1 MVNRSSP
8 GPFPLALHGDFVG
21 HRSPNEIG
29 PGVYDIHSP
38 RARHAA
44 RPTTAA
50 ERRPA
55 AGGSALFEILVEI
68 NALKHRRDALF
79 ARCDVLLMPA
89 TAALPWAAEQ
99 SHPETTSRPGPP
111 GHAIFTGFAN
121 EVGLPTIAMPWG
133 HVDGLPTGF
142 QLAAPAGRDR
152 MLLAHSREFERGYG
166 NGLAASGAW
175 SLSRG

>member
-8 GPFPLALHGDFVG
+8 GPFPLALHGDLVG

-99 SHPETTSRPGPP
+99 SHPETIDRRPARPCHLYRLRQRGGAARNRDALGPCRWP
-111 GHAIFTGFAN
+111 ADRLP
-121 EVGLPTIAMPWG
+121 VGCVRGPAQ
-133 HVDGLPTGF
+133 D
-142 QLAAPAGRDR
+142 AACA
-152 MLLAHSREFERGYG
+152 
-166 NGLAASGAW
+166 
-175 SLSRG
+175 LS